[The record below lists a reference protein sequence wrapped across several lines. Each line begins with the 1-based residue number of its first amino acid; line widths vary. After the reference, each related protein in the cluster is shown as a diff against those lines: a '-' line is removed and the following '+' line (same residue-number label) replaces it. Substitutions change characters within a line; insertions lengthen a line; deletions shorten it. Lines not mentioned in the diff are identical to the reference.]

1 MIPFVTRF
9 TLTLCGSVCN
19 DQVLEDCIDPTPRA
33 WDRIDD
39 NHIFPF
45 MLSRRPSVRLIC
57 LIPWREKKVTT
68 PIGVSKRTV
77 I

>member
-1 MIPFVTRF
+1 MIPLVTGL

-19 DQVLEDCIDPTPRA
+19 DQVLEDCIDPTPRV

-39 NHIFPF
+39 NHIFTF
-45 MLSRRPSVRLIC
+45 MFSRRFGLMR

-68 PIGVSKRTV
+68 LIGVSKRTV

>member
-1 MIPFVTRF
+1 MIPLVTGL

-19 DQVLEDCIDPTPRA
+19 DQVLEDCIDPTPRV

-39 NHIFPF
+39 NHIFTF
-45 MLSRRPSVRLIC
+45 MFSRRSSVRLMR
-57 LIPWREKKVTT
+57 LIPWREEKVTT

-77 I
+77 V